1 MSTWIDD
8 NLDDYEVAQDLYSGK
23 TWDALDGEGGPLTS
37 IFDGAFNGTPR
48 SEMYRAQVVPDLF
61 PHERPMRIE
70 NWSSLDREMYCGGVY
85 TPDYGMA

>member
-1 MSTWIDD
+1 ME
-8 NLDDYEVAQDLYSGK
+8 N
-23 TWDALDGEGGPLTS
+23 
-37 IFDGAFNGTPR
+37 IFDGSFNGAAR